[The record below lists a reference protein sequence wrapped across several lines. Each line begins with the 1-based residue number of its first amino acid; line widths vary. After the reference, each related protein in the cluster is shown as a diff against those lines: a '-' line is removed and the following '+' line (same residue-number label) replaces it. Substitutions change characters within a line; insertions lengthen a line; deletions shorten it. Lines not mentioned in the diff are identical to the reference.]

1 MQELHAVRP
10 VADSRDISPDG
21 QKATIKVLLVG
32 GAIVTLTLPT
42 NAIDAWAS
50 EFNELFHLLRRM
62 RYLGG
67 GVILREPSTFG
78 VTTSPD
84 HRGCVLFGFDPE
96 TPKETSFKVPGLT
109 ALDFG
114 RQVLAHAADVLT
126 PAERKQALG
135 QLPADVR
142 PRGRIILPPGSAH
155 GDTR

>member
-1 MQELHAVRP
+1 MQELHAIRP
-10 VADSRDISPDG
+10 VADSRDISSDG
-21 QKATIKVLLVG
+21 RTATIKVLLVG
-32 GAIVTLTLPT
+32 GSFVTLTLPVH
-42 NAIDAWAS
+42 AIDAWAS

-62 RYLGG
+62 KYPGG

-96 TPKETSFKVPGLT
+96 TPREVSFKVPGLA

-126 PAERKQALG
+126 PAERKQALR

-142 PRGRIILPPGSAH
+142 PRARIILPPGSVH
-155 GDTR
+155 RDTR

>member
-1 MQELHAVRP
+1 MQPIHAIRP
-10 VADSRDISPDG
+10 VHESWTISPDG
-21 QKATIKVLLVG
+21 QTATGKVLLVG
-32 GAIVTLTLPT
+32 GAIITVVLPT
-42 NAIDAWAS
+42 HAIDAWAS

-62 RYLGG
+62 KYPGG

-96 TPKETSFKVPGLT
+96 TPRETSFKVPGLT

-126 PAERKQALG
+126 PEQRKQALG

-142 PRGRIILPPGSAH
+142 PRGKLILPG
-155 GDTR
+155 GR

>member
-1 MQELHAVRP
+1 MHLHAIRP
-10 VADSRDISPDG
+10 VADSRDISSDG
-21 QKATIKVLLVG
+21 QRATIKVLFADGTV
-32 GAIVTLTLPT
+32 ATLTIPAH
-42 NAIDAWAS
+42 AIDAWAS

-62 RYLGG
+62 KYPGG
-67 GVILREPSTFG
+67 GVILREPNTFG

-96 TPKETSFKVPGLT
+96 SPREISFKVPWVT

-142 PRGRIILPPGSAH
+142 PRGKIILPGGRS
-155 GDTR
+155 

>member
-1 MQELHAVRP
+1 MEQLHAIRP
-10 VADSRDISPDG
+10 VSGSGRIPPDG
-21 QKATIKVLLVG
+21 RAATIQVLLAGDAV
-32 GAIVTLTLPT
+32 VTIFLPT
-42 NAIDAWAS
+42 HTIDAWAS

-62 RYLGG
+62 KYPGG
-67 GVILREPSTFG
+67 GVILREPNTFG

-96 TPKETSFKVPGLT
+96 TPRETSFKVPGLT

-135 QLPADVR
+135 QLPADMR
-142 PRGRIILPPGSAH
+142 PRGKIIMPG
-155 GDTR
+155 GR